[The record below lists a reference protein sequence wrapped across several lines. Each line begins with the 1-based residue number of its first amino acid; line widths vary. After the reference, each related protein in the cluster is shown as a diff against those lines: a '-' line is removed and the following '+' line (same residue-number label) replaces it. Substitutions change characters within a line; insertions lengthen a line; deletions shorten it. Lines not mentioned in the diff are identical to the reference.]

1 MKSTRSALQ
10 LRILTTSLLASSI
23 LLTGCGFM
31 PKMPSF
37 GGDVK
42 PVEIT
47 TKAADKTPLAL
58 PDPEPVNTSPIVWY
72 IITPENYQ
80 EVFKKLAEEGH
91 DVVLFGITDD
101 GYQELA
107 VLIADVR
114 NHINQQ
120 REILKRYRDSYE
132 PRKEEVK
139 K

>member
-1 MKSTRSALQ
+1 M
-10 LRILTTSLLASSI
+10 RILTTSLLASSI

-31 PKMPSF
+31 PRLPSF

-42 PVEIT
+42 PVAIT
-47 TKAADKTPLAL
+47 TRAADKTPLAL
-58 PDPEPVNTSPIVWY
+58 PDPEPINTSPIAWY

-80 EVFKKLAEEGH
+80 EVFKKLADEGH
-91 DVVLFGITDD
+91 DVVLFGVTDD

-114 NHINQQ
+114 NHIRQQ
-120 REILKRYRDSYE
+120 REILRRYREYYE
-132 PRKEEVK
+132 SQDQSKDK

>member
-1 MKSTRSALQ
+1 M
-10 LRILTTSLLASSI
+10 RILTTSLLASSL

-31 PKMPSF
+31 PKLPSF

-58 PDPEPVNTSPIVWY
+58 PDPDPVNTSPIVWY

-120 REILKRYRDSYE
+120 REILKRYREYYESTKPLSDS
-132 PRKEEVK
+132 K
-139 K
+139 